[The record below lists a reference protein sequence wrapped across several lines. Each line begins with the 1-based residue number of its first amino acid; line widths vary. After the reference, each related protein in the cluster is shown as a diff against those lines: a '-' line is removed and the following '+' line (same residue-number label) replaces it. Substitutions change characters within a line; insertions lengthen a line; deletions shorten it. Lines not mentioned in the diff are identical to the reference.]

1 MEQLLILA
9 LILACPLM
17 ITHAPFMRFART
29 NGSLSTSDSASST
42 EPASKVISPAP
53 RSAVGPPT

>member
-29 NGSLSTSDSASST
+29 KWVVVNERLGFLAGAGLEGDQPRA
-42 EPASKVISPAP
+42 